1 MPKEIFDKN
10 EFIKLSER
18 AIECRVKRGKDYVK
32 LKLRLKRYLYTIKV
46 KPEEADELLRQIKC
60 SRIVEF

>member
-18 AIECRVKRGKDYVK
+18 AIECRVKRGRDYVK

>member
-10 EFIKLSER
+10 EFIKLSEK
-18 AIECRVKRGKDYVK
+18 AIECRVKREKDYVK

-46 KPEEADELLRQIKC
+46 KPEEADELLKQIKC